1 MVYLSFNINIIIEKY
16 PKNIKNN
23 SPIFYFVIIWYC
35 KRKEESVCVTF
46 SETETAIAALGLF
59 FLSSSSVAATIT
71 TAVTT
76 TTAAAAVAD
85 N

>member
-1 MVYLSFNINIIIEKY
+1 MRAKIM
-16 PKNIKNN
+16 
-23 SPIFYFVIIWYC
+23 SPILDFVIIWYC

-59 FLSSSSVAATIT
+59 FLSSSSAAAATMV
-71 TAVTT
+71 VTT
-76 TTAAAAVAD
+76 TTAAVAVAD